1 MLFLAISSPRTLLS
15 NVFTRYEIFG
25 MISARADKQRLRFQI
40 SERRFIMLNLNGVE
54 KNEFI
59 EYKGKPLVR
68 QGNEIVYGDMSD
80 KHYIFMMIMSEKET
94 ENGSLPDK
102 IMVQLF
108 ESASKSLINQK
119 IVSGFKEAF
128 EFADAWLERY
138 NK

>member
-1 MLFLAISSPRTLLS
+1 
-15 NVFTRYEIFG
+15 
-25 MISARADKQRLRFQI
+25 
-40 SERRFIMLNLNGVE
+40 MLNANGIGQ
-54 KNEFI
+54 NEFL

-68 QGNEIVYGDMSD
+68 QGNEIIYGNMSD
-80 KHYIFMMIMSEKET
+80 KHYIFMMIMTEKET
-94 ENGSLPDK
+94 ENGKVPDK

-108 ESASKSLINQK
+108 ETATKSLTNQK

>member
-1 MLFLAISSPRTLLS
+1 
-15 NVFTRYEIFG
+15 
-25 MISARADKQRLRFQI
+25 MICAEADKQRLRFQI
-40 SERRFIMLNLNGVE
+40 SERRKFMLNLNGVE
-54 KNEFI
+54 KNEFV

-80 KHYIFMMIMSEKET
+80 KYYIFMMIMGEKDT
-94 ENGSLPDK
+94 ECGTVPDK
-102 IMVQLF
+102 ILVQLF
-108 ESASKSLINQK
+108 ESATKSLTNQK

>member
-1 MLFLAISSPRTLLS
+1 
-15 NVFTRYEIFG
+15 
-25 MISARADKQRLRFQI
+25 
-40 SERRFIMLNLNGVE
+40 MLNTNGVGQ
-54 KNEFI
+54 NEFL

-68 QGNEIVYGDMSD
+68 QGNEIIYGDMSE
-80 KHYIFMMIMSEKET
+80 KHYIFMMIMTEKNT
-94 ENGSLPDK
+94 ENGKVPDK

-108 ESASKSLINQK
+108 ETATKSLTNQK